1 MCPSEAS
8 ASTPE
13 ASAPSINAVKAV
25 FEQHFPDLWPAVEAG
40 LSTCA
45 TLLLEDNSNPVTL
58 ILCGASGCGKST
70 VTNMFDGVKI
80 QGKPFTYRSDKFT
93 TASFVSHSAQATR
106 EQLQEVDLLP
116 KIKNKVL
123 LTPELSPI
131 FRGKADDLTLCF
143 SMLTRVLD
151 GQGLMT
157 DSGTHGQRGYE
168 GPHIFA
174 WIGATT
180 PLDASVWDI
189 MATLG
194 SRLFFLMLDTEE
206 MTSIEDLV
214 DSLTN
219 EVSHSAGVVACKTV
233 IGQFLDELFTRH
245 NGIAGVQWG
254 ASQNSRS
261 ILQGIARFAELM
273 AVMRTPYKKDC
284 KPMAETPRRA
294 NAVLYNMARGHA
306 LVHGRRE
313 LTLDDLPL
321 IALVA
326 SSSIPHNRRA
336 ILLAM
341 ARNQG
346 KPLTVHLVENA
357 LGVSRHTAEAAM
369 EEMHWLGVG
378 VFSKPGKGLT
388 STFALKSKWDWFM
401 SGEGLAFLQA
411 ATWQNLG
418 GERKPVT
425 PQPLSSPDREREG
438 KEDVGSAR
446 IPRNLPGSPTP

>member
-1 MCPSEAS
+1 MCPSQSSAAEAS
-8 ASTPE
+8 V
-13 ASAPSINAVKAV
+13 PSINAVKAV
-25 FEQHFPDLWPAVEAG
+25 VEQHFPDLWPAMEAG

-131 FRGKADDLTLCF
+131 FRGKADELTVCF

-206 MTSIEDLV
+206 MTSLEDLV

-219 EVSHSAGVVACKTV
+219 DVSHSAGVAACKTV
-233 IGQFLDELFTRH
+233 IEQFLDGLFTRH
-245 NGIAGVQWG
+245 NGVAGVQWG
-254 ASQNSRS
+254 ASQNNRS
-261 ILQGIARFAELM
+261 VLEGIARFAELM
-273 AVMRTPYKKDC
+273 AVMRTPYKREC
-284 KPMAETPRRA
+284 KPMPESPRRA

-306 LVHGRRE
+306 LVHGRAE
-313 LTLDDLPL
+313 LTSDDLPL
-321 IALVA
+321 VGRVAL
-326 SSSIPHNRRA
+326 SSIPHNRRA

-341 ARNQG
+341 AQNQG
-346 KPLTVHLVENA
+346 KPLTVHHVETA
-357 LGVSRHTAEAAM
+357 LGVSRHTAENAM
-369 EEMHWLGVG
+369 EEMHWLGVAA
-378 VFSKPGKGLT
+378 FNKPGKGIPSILT
-388 STFALKSKWDWFM
+388 LKPKWEWFM
-401 SGEGLAFLQA
+401 KGDGLAYLQ
-411 ATWQNLG
+411 
-418 GERKPVT
+418 
-425 PQPLSSPDREREG
+425 
-438 KEDVGSAR
+438 
-446 IPRNLPGSPTP
+446 